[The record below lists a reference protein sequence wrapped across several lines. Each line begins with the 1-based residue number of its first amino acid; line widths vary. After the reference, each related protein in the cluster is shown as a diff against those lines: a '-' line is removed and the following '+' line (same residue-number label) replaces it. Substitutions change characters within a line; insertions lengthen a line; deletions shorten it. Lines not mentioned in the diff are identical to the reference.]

1 MDLVDALKSKID
13 ALEDGEHIL
22 GLKAVL
28 RHIETAF
35 SHLARGQKDDNES
48 AFTDAIYRTNQAFE
62 GSVKEAYR
70 TLTGKDPS
78 ETTPAK
84 IEAYLEKEGLLR
96 DRVLAQL
103 TTYRREWR
111 NPSTHDYKLDFDE
124 SESFLAIISVS
135 ALACLLLDL
144 IAERLAYVRSQTE
157 ADAQRDDIVASLA
170 PSAGGDLHTRITA
183 LLKEFCSS
191 HIPVVPADS
200 MLTETQAIGA
210 LHGFLSSVAPELNV
224 ATEVQVGPSGSP
236 FRADLMITQG
246 DRKIAI
252 ELKRRMTKAGYGNG
266 IAQVHTYLLAG
277 AANSGVLL
285 VLPEPGG
292 EVEIVEA
299 IDGASGGIGR
309 VTAIVPSGALS
320 KWQPQFPSRVR

>member
-70 TLTGKDPS
+70 TMTGKDHS
-78 ETTPAK
+78 NTAPAK
-84 IEAYLEKEGLLR
+84 IEAYLEEKGLLR

-157 ADAQRDDIVASLA
+157 AAAQRDDIVASLA
-170 PSAGGDLHTRITA
+170 PTAGGDLHTRITA

-224 ATEVQVGPSGSP
+224 ATDVQIGPSGSP
-236 FRADLMITQG
+236 FRVDLMITQG
-246 DRKIAI
+246 DTTVAI
-252 ELKRRMTKAGYGNG
+252 ELKRRITKAGYGTG

-277 AANSGVLL
+277 AVNSGVLL
-285 VLPEPGG
+285 ILPDSGG
-292 EVEIVEA
+292 EVEMVDA
-299 IDGASGGIGR
+299 IDGASDGVGR
-309 VTAIVPSGALS
+309 VTAIVPSSALS
-320 KWQPQFPSRVR
+320 KWQSQFPARVR

>member
-13 ALEDGEHIL
+13 GLEDGEHIL

-35 SHLARGQKDDNES
+35 GHLARGQRDDNEA

-70 TLTGKDPS
+70 TLTGKDPAQ
-78 ETTPAK
+78 TTPAK
-84 IEAYLEKEGLLR
+84 IETYLEKEGLLR

-103 TTYRREWR
+103 TTYRTEWR

-170 PSAGGDLHTRITA
+170 PIAGGDLHTRMTA

-191 HIPVVPADS
+191 HLPVVPPDS
-200 MLTETQAIGA
+200 ILTETQAIGA
-210 LHGFLSSVAPELNV
+210 LHGFLSSVAPELTV
-224 ATEVQVGPSGSP
+224 ATEVQVGPAGSP
-236 FRADLMITQG
+236 FRTDLLISQG
-246 DRKIAI
+246 HGTVAI
-252 ELKRRMTKAGYGNG
+252 ELKRRITKAGYGTG
-266 IAQVHTYLLAG
+266 IAQIHTYLLAG

-285 VLPEPGG
+285 VLPDSGG
-292 EVEIVEA
+292 EVEIVDAAEGA
-299 IDGASGGIGR
+299 PDGVGR
-309 VTAIVPSGALS
+309 ITAIVPTGALP
-320 KWQPQFPSRVR
+320 KWQTELTTRRR